1 MYNKIRL
8 NKYGN
13 FYFNGENGVVFEYMY
28 LDLFDKF
35 EKKVLICENDRML
48 WSLMLLELIFGRILY
63 GLLWELYI

>member
-1 MYNKIRL
+1 
-8 NKYGN
+8 
-13 FYFNGENGVVFEYMY
+13 MY

-63 GLLWELYI
+63 GLL